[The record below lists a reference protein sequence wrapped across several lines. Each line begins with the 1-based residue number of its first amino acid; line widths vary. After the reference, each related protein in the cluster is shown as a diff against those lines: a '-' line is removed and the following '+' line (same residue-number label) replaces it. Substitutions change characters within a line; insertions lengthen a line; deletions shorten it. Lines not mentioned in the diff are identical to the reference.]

1 MSITRYFDPK
11 TAEEMRLRHGI
22 VRKSGISRSIDYKRQ
37 FAEWKK
43 SEKGGLGLLRLAFE
57 HSLLNDGRCKWNN
70 LGHLCHLVYEPESA
84 ANTSETLFL
93 LDALKEKACKSH
105 YGLLKAESWKALDP
119 EQGVEVHQ
127 RYLLRPKSANWFLAL
142 FKRWQRADLLV
153 VEAVYIEQIHTR
165 LELRL
170 YPAPRKAQIKSI
182 PALMELL
189 LKD

>member
-22 VRKSGISRSIDYKRQ
+22 VRKSGIARSIDYKRQ

-43 SEKGGLGLLRLAFE
+43 SNHGGLGLLRAAFE
-57 HSLLNDGRCKWNN
+57 HSLLHEGRCKWNQ
-70 LGHLCHLVYEPESA
+70 LEHLCHLVYEPESK

-93 LDALKEKACKSH
+93 LDALKEKACRQSYH
-105 YGLLKAESWKALDP
+105 LLKAESWKALDP

-127 RYLLRPKSANWFLAL
+127 RYLLRPKSTHWLKGL

-170 YPAPRKAQIKSI
+170 YPSPRKPQFSSI
-182 PALMELL
+182 PQLMEML